1 MLKIYRT
8 YLQYQTDG
16 SGWEQFGYSGWLCE
30 EESDVEASK
39 SIIENANFKQA
50 FEHFENSP
58 IHDVV
63 ACRTYFRHRPYICL
77 IGAWFAESVNLYQKD
92 FTSLSIRRIAEEDKG
107 VTLEWIMEHLSAEK
121 TIQYLIERGLNI
133 CQIRQ

>member
-1 MLKIYRT
+1 MLKIYKT

-58 IHDVV
+58 RPLWVNV
-63 ACRTYFRHRPYICL
+63 ALTMLAGLLAKQFCL
-77 IGAWFAESVNLYQKD
+77 
-92 FTSLSIRRIAEEDKG
+92 T
-107 VTLEWIMEHLSAEK
+107 T
-121 TIQYLIERGLNI
+121 T
-133 CQIRQ
+133 

>member
-1 MLKIYRT
+1 MLKIYKT

-16 SGWEQFGYSGWLCE
+16 SGWEQIGYSGWLCE

-92 FTSLSIRRIAEEDKG
+92 FTSLSIRRISEEDKG

-121 TIQYLIERGLNI
+121 TIQYLKERGLNI
-133 CQIRQ
+133 CPIRQ